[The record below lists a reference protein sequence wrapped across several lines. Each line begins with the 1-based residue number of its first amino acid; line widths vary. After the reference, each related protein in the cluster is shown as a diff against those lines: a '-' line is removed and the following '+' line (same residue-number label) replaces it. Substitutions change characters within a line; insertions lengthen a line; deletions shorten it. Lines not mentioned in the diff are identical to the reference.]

1 MPQSVV
7 MDSIGVRV
15 GELLSDERL
24 RADVAALVATGW
36 FADVTARLEPAADGV
51 RVAFIVVENPLV
63 ETVTIEGHTVV
74 PTPELLRALDVP
86 TGQVLNIVRLRD
98 GARRIERLYEERGY
112 VLARVADIDVA
123 GNGTARLRLRI
134 AEGRVEAIEYKGLV
148 KTQRFVVE
156 RGALVRPGVVFNVN
170 DLNKDLQ
177 RLFNLELFESVQ
189 ARPRPG
195 RTPDAVVV
203 EIEVK
208 EQRTQ
213 QARFGVGYSDR
224 TGIVGLVEYSEKNW
238 KGRNQSVTLRLE
250 RGLGER
256 NVPLTSPAGT
266 NFALI
271 FREPHLD
278 ARPTSMEVALY
289 QASTIELE
297 YSGTSISSRFQ
308 LDRLGSSLTFAR
320 PVDPQTLLTLRLRS
334 EKVDITALPKQPT
347 DTCPPDPCTPPSLL
361 TPGRTIALA
370 LSGARDR
377 RDNRLTPTRGD
388 RLALTLEVG
397 IPALG
402 GDFGFGKYTA
412 EYTRYFRL
420 GPGVLVGRALGGWS
434 HGTLPLQEQFLLG
447 GPSTLRAFGY
457 GQFRGDSEALVN
469 LEYRLPLGTVL
480 RQLREFT
487 GAVYVDAGAAPAVAG
502 AGGVGYGVAVMVN
515 TPVGPI
521 RIDYAV
527 NAQGGRQTWLTIG
540 PPF

>member
-1 MPQSVV
+1 
-7 MDSIGVRV
+7 MDSVGVRA

-24 RADVAALVATGW
+24 RADVAAIIATGW
-36 FADVTARLEPAADGV
+36 FADANVRVEPAADGV
-51 RVAFIVVENPLV
+51 RVAFIVVENPVIEAIAV
-63 ETVTIEGHTVV
+63 EGNTVV
-74 PTPELLRALDVP
+74 PTPEVERALDVP

-134 AEGRVEAIEYKGLV
+134 AEGKVEAIEYKGLT
-148 KTQRFVVE
+148 KTRRFVVE

-177 RLFNLELFESVQ
+177 RLFNLDLFESVQ

-195 RTPDAVVV
+195 SAPETVIV

-213 QARFGVGYSDR
+213 QARFGLGYSDR

-238 KGRNQSVTLRLE
+238 QGRNQSLTLRVE

-278 ARPTSMEVALY
+278 ARPTAMEVALY
-289 QASTIELE
+289 QNSSIELE
-297 YSGTSISSRFQ
+297 YSGTDVFSRFQ
-308 LDRLGSSLTFAR
+308 LDRLGSSITFTR
-320 PVDPQTLLTLRLRS
+320 PLDPQVLVTLRLRS
-334 EKVDITALPKQPT
+334 EKVDITALPKLTT

-370 LSGARDR
+370 LAGARDR
-377 RDNRLTPTRGD
+377 RDNRLNPTRGD
-388 RLALTLEVG
+388 RVGLTLEVG
-397 IPALG
+397 LPVLG
-402 GDFGFGKYTA
+402 GDFGYGKYIA
-412 EYTRYFRL
+412 EYTRYVAL
-420 GPGVLVGRALGGWS
+420 GPGVLVGRVLGGWS

-447 GPSTLRAFGY
+447 GPSTLRAFSY
-457 GQFRGDSEALVN
+457 GQFRGNSEALVN
-469 LEYRLPLGTVL
+469 LEYRVPLGVVL
-480 RQLREFT
+480 RQLRDIT
-487 GAVYVDAGAAPAVAG
+487 GALYVDAGAAPVVAG
-502 AGGVGYGVAVMVN
+502 AGGVGYGVAVMVS
-515 TPVGPI
+515 TPVGPV